1 MKTKLLFLIVI
12 VCSSFA
18 KAQDVN
24 CEGKEKQLAQY
35 LTDNENKKAL
45 DLWDEVKKLCPSYS
59 EKNYLLG
66 NRVLQYQIEI
76 ADTKDKESKVDA
88 LVQMYNQYDKY
99 FPNNK
104 NGNFEKRAIA
114 LFTYKVGTPEVLY
127 SYLNQAFEKE
137 KEIFSNSQALYT
149 YFEMY
154 FAHYKENKSSISLET
169 LLDKYCAVSSLVAEN
184 SRKFP
189 FKKEEYHRVN
199 LGIDLLMQ
207 NILNKENIVPYAQK
221 KLESNTTDTSWLE
234 ATAKVL
240 SVQCK
245 NSPVFESVATKL
257 NNVNPTS
264 ISAYYLAT
272 YYLNTGSQDKAIEFY
287 KKSAELAT
295 DLMEKAT
302 TYYSIAT
309 ILSDSDKATAEK
321 MVLNALV
328 SNPSNGR
335 YYIFLGNLYAN
346 SVNECGTNSN
356 ERKAIYK
363 LASNTVLKA
372 TSVEPRLKPTADA
385 MSAEYL
391 KKAAVFDSESKVKSS
406 KIGCWIQQTIQF

>member
-1 MKTKLLFLIVI
+1 MKTKLFILFIVI
-12 VCSSFA
+12 FSSLA
-18 KAQDVN
+18 KAQEVN
-24 CEGKEKQLAQY
+24 CGEKEKQLNQY
-35 LTDNENKKAL
+35 LTENENKKAL
-45 DLWDEVKKLCPSYS
+45 DLWEEVKISCPSYS

-137 KEIFSNSQALYT
+137 KGTFSNSQALYT

-154 FAHYKENKSSISLET
+154 FAKYKENKSSISLEE
-169 LLDKYCAVSSLVAEN
+169 LLDNYCAVSSLVAEN

-189 FKKEEYHRVN
+189 FKKEEYHRVS

-207 NILNKENIVPYAQK
+207 NILTKENMVPYAQK

-245 NSPVFESVATKL
+245 NSTVFKGVATKL

-287 KKSAELAT
+287 KKSAELAN
-295 DLMEKAT
+295 DPLEKAT

-309 ILSDSDKATAEK
+309 ILAISDKATAEK
-321 MVLNALV
+321 MIQNALV
-328 SNPSNGR
+328 NNPANGR
-335 YYIFLGNLYAN
+335 YFIFLANLYAN
-346 SVNECGTNSN
+346 SVEECGTNVN
-356 ERKAIYK
+356 EKNAIYK
-363 LASNTVLKA
+363 LASNTALKA
-372 TSVEPRLKPTADA
+372 TLVEPRLKPTAEA
-385 MSAEYL
+385 MSTEYL
-391 KKAAVFDSESKVKSS
+391 KKATFDANSKVKSA

>member
-137 KEIFSNSQALYT
+137 KETFSNSQALYI

-154 FAHYKENKSSISLET
+154 FEHYKENKSSISLET

-321 MVLNALV
+321 MVLNALEN
-328 SNPSNGR
+328 NPSNGR

-391 KKAAVFDSESKVKSS
+391 KKAAVFDSESKVKSA

>member
-1 MKTKLLFLIVI
+1 MKTKLLILFVI
-12 VCSSFA
+12 VFTSFV
-18 KAQDVN
+18 KAQEMN
-24 CEGKEKQLAQY
+24 CGEKEKQLIQY
-35 LTDNENKKAL
+35 LADNENKKAL
-45 DLWDEVKKLCPSYS
+45 DLWDQVKLSCPSYG
-59 EKNYLLG
+59 ENLYILG

-76 ADTKDKESKVDA
+76 ADSKDKESKVNA
-88 LVQMYNQYDKY
+88 LLQLYSQYDKY

-114 LFTYKVGTPEVLY
+114 LYTYKVGTSEDLY

-137 KEIFSNSQALYT
+137 KGTFSNSQALYT

-154 FAHYKENKSSISLET
+154 FSKYKENQSATSLET
-169 LLDKYCAVSSLVAEN
+169 LLDKYCAVSSLVSSN

-189 FKKEEYHRVN
+189 FKKEEYHRVS
-199 LGIDLLMQ
+199 LGLDLLMQ
-207 NILNKENIVPYAQK
+207 NILTKENVISYAQK
-221 KLESNTTDTSWLE
+221 KLETNFNDTSWLE

-245 NSPVFESVATKL
+245 NSPVFGSVATKL
-257 NNVNPTS
+257 DNATPTPT
-264 ISAYYLAT
+264 SAYYLAT

-295 DLMEKAT
+295 DPLEKAT
-302 TYYSIAT
+302 TYYTIAT
-309 ILSDSDKATAEK
+309 ILSGSDKATSEK
-321 MVLNALV
+321 MVLNALAN
-328 SNPSNGR
+328 NPSNGR
-335 YYIFLGNLYAN
+335 YYIFLANLYAN
-346 SVNECGTNSN
+346 SVNECGTNVN

-363 LASNTVLKA
+363 LASNTALKA
-372 TSVEPRLKPTADA
+372 ILVEPRLKPTADA

-391 KKAAVFDSESKVKSS
+391 KKAFLDGDSKVKSV